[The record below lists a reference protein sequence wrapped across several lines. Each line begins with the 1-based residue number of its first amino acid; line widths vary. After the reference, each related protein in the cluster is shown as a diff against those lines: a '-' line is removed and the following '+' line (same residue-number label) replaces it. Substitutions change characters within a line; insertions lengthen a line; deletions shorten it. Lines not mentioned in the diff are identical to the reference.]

1 MERVT
6 DRIEWHLGHVVRRL
20 RMLAGLKQSERA
32 EAAGLALSK
41 IQRIEDR
48 GTATL
53 ETVAQLATALKTTT
67 AELTTYTEELNQA
80 RKTTRQAS

>member
-20 RMLAGLKQSERA
+20 RMLAGLKQSELA

-53 ETVAQLATALKTTT
+53 ETVAQLAPALKTTT